1 MPCPTLVIKV
11 GLMIKNK
18 KQRAPKLKGFKIKA
32 SPLTED
38 QIKMFVGHF
47 SKYGSFPG
55 SKIPCTI
62 TGKLTTAVGPWLK
75 KKVKEFGSAEG
86 LLRGYTCR
94 QVNKQQR
101 IVAIGKKKKNKHDG
115 DGGLVKEDGCY
126 DIPKVKLVD
135 YSRPLTEPE
144 LSKDTETTCLRPDI
158 FLSNGRHCDGCPYYK
173 ICRSRL
179 KNLPK
184 HISFDGS
191 KFTSKEER
199 KKK

>member
-1 MPCPTLVIKV
+1 MPCPQLVIKV
-11 GLMIKNK
+11 ELMIKTK
-18 KQRAPKLKGFKIKA
+18 KERAPKLKGFKIKA
-32 SPLTED
+32 NPLSED
-38 QIKMFVGHF
+38 QIKMFVDHF

-101 IVAIGKKKKNKHDG
+101 VSGISNKKSKREDN
-115 DGGLVKEDGCY
+115 GLVKENGRY

-135 YSRPLTEPE
+135 YSRPMTEAE
-144 LSKDTETTCLRPDI
+144 LSKDSETICLRPDI
-158 FLSNGRHCDGCPYYK
+158 FLHNGRHCDGCRYYK
-173 ICRSRL
+173 ICRNRL

-184 HISFDGS
+184 HIVFDGS
-191 KFTSKEER
+191 KFNSTEQR

>member
-11 GLMIKNK
+11 ELMIKTK
-18 KQRAPKLKGFKIKA
+18 KERAPKLKGFKIKA

-38 QIKMFVGHF
+38 QITMFVGHF

-94 QVNKQQR
+94 QATKQQK
-101 IVAIGKKKKNKHDG
+101 ISAIGKKKEKPS
-115 DGGLVKEDGCY
+115 DGGLVKEDGRY
-126 DIPKVKLVD
+126 DIPKVKLMD
-135 YSRPLTEPE
+135 YSRPLTEAE

-158 FLSNGRHCDGCPYYK
+158 FISNGRHCDGCPYYK
-173 ICRSRL
+173 ICKSRL

-184 HISFDGS
+184 HISFDGN